1 MHTVSGKPLEG
12 KVLGTTPGFD
22 RNTTYTGKISDDVRI
37 YAIILPNVVK
47 GLLVVLNFLWIEAVN
62 SDREWREQ
70 VVGRK
75 IIRQVDTVE
84 TSSFHTDH
92 NELEL
97 MVMF

>member
-1 MHTVSGKPLEG
+1 M
-12 KVLGTTPGFD
+12 GTTPGFD

>member
-22 RNTTYTGKISDDVRI
+22 RNTSYTGKISDHVRI
-37 YAIILPNVVK
+37 YAIILSNVIK

-62 SDREWREQ
+62 SNREWRKQ
-70 VVGRK
+70 VTGRK
-75 IIRQVDTVE
+75 IISQMDTVE

-92 NELEL
+92 NEFEL